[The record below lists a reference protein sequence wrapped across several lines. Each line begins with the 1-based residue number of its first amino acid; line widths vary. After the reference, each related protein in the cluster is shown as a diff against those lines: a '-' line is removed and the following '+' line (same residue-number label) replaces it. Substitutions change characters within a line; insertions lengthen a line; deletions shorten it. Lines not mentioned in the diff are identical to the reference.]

1 LSAYGTAVKPASI
14 ASVRGGGA
22 EAELKK
28 THRSGWANKPIC
40 ALVVLLSDVFML
52 AVALHLAVWIRSA
65 VLPYSGLASQNVFGF
80 QHYMTIGWTL
90 MLIPVFF
97 AVEGLYT
104 QRRTMWKE
112 FGFLAK
118 AIGAGLVAVLAA
130 VALEKRS
137 EEISR
142 ITILLLGVNLMLLMP
157 ASRFGVKWLLGT
169 LGPWRKRLLVL
180 GAGESARLA
189 LCGLNDDPIMGYHV
203 VGLLD
208 DDTKKHGLCL
218 GTSCNS
224 PVYVLGSLAG
234 ATDLIHRNEAQD
246 VLIAMPDLPEI
257 NLLPLVHSL
266 QGLAETVYVVPA
278 SEGLPMMNL
287 QLDGFLDQQVCIL
300 KISNNLANPWNEWL
314 KHMFDLAFAGI
325 LAVITLPVMAVI
337 ALLVRLDS
345 HGPALL
351 RQERIG
357 RAEKPFACLKFR
369 TMHLDGDE
377 RLARCFADHPHMAEE
392 WGKYAKLRSGD
403 PRLTR
408 IGRVLRRWSLDEL
421 PQIFNVLSGE
431 MSLVG
436 PRPYLARERERIG
449 PHFTTILT
457 ARPGMTGFWQVS
469 GKNKVTFDDRVR
481 LEVWYVRNWS
491 LWFDFIIL
499 AKTFGAIVRADHS

>member
-1 LSAYGTAVKPASI
+1 MAADRNGRIQVVINGLSAR
-14 ASVRGGGA
+14 RGG
-22 EAELKK
+22 
-28 THRSGWANKPIC
+28 
-40 ALVVLLSDVFML
+40 
-52 AVALHLAVWIRSA
+52 
-65 VLPYSGLASQNVFGF
+65 
-80 QHYMTIGWTL
+80 
-90 MLIPVFF
+90 
-97 AVEGLYT
+97 VETYL
-104 QRRTMWKE
+104 
-112 FGFLAK
+112 
-118 AIGAGLVAVLAA
+118 
-130 VALEKRS
+130 
-137 EEISR
+137 
-142 ITILLLGVNLMLLMP
+142 
-157 ASRFGVKWLLGT
+157 
-169 LGPWRKRLLVL
+169 
-180 GAGESARLA
+180 
-189 LCGLNDDPIMGYHV
+189 
-203 VGLLD
+203 
-208 DDTKKHGLCL
+208 
-218 GTSCNS
+218 
-224 PVYVLGSLAG
+224 
-234 ATDLIHRNEAQD
+234 
-246 VLIAMPDLPEI
+246 I
-257 NLLPLVHSL
+257 NLLHFMPDDSPIDVFLLAPEALPLPPERENFRKIHVNWPVENPFVRAAWESICL
-266 QGLAETVYVVPA
+266 PGLIKDLHADLLFCPGGIIGARLPSGCRTVAMSRNMLPFDREQRRKYPPGYMRTRLWILRRILLRDMLRADLVIFISEFARNAIQSCAQRRLANTVVIPHGISPEFRNGGSPELPRPNCLPAGEYLLYVSDLSFYKSQVEVVQAYALLKQHRHTPEKLVLAGYETKDYGRLVRSEIHRLA